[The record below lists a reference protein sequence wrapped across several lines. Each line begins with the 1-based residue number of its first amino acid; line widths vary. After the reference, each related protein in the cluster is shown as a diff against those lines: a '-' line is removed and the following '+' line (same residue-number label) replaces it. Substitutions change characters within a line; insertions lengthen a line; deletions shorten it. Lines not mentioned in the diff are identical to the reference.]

1 MFLFWRAQF
10 TTDEARRCDAPSIR
24 IKKVSI
30 LEEPKPDINMAP
42 AAAAM
47 GGGDAP
53 TGIVAIAKKFCLTGA
68 SSMMAEVRDS
78 TTSEYICFR
87 VNA

>member
-1 MFLFWRAQF
+1 
-10 TTDEARRCDAPSIR
+10 
-24 IKKVSI
+24 
-30 LEEPKPDINMAP
+30 MAP
-42 AAAAM
+42 AAM
-47 GGGDAP
+47 GGGAD
-53 TGIVAIAKKFCLTGA
+53 TGSGLVGIAKKFCLTGA